1 MVSVISQDRIIEH
14 ALAAQQLAS
23 QLEELRLHT
32 LGWKDMVDIFE
43 GWKSHGLP
51 QLPRKDP

>member
-14 ALAAQQLAS
+14 ALAAQHLAS
-23 QLEELRLHT
+23 QLEELHLHT